1 MKAKK
6 VITGAVAALSL
17 LALAATGAFAA
28 VAPVVCESGN
38 VTAAGAG
45 FIYVS
50 GTIKT
55 NLRSVTLT
63 CDAYPVGTWTAADG
77 ERTFVIPA
85 TPDKDGVYA
94 AALTALADGNKVK
107 FALSTADEPATGSAN
122 AGKGLVRVLQVL
134 ANSL

>member
-63 CDAYPVGTWTAADG
+63 CDAYPVGTWTAG
-77 ERTFVIPA
+77 ERTYVIPA

-107 FALSTADEPATGSAN
+107 FALSTPDEPATGSAN

-134 ANSL
+134 AN